1 MGDSLRLALALGRRV
16 GGGVVLLAVALALF
30 PPPNAAAEIFRWR
43 DEQGRLHFSQDLN
56 QVPPQHRAAAAA
68 GASEAGSGRE
78 IQRYE
83 SPPAA
88 PRPDAS
94 KRSHSASQRAEGG
107 LVHRIRVQKT
117 GSSMRANVRLN
128 DRVVAPFILDTG
140 ASDVS
145 IPEWVA
151 RELGLELEGARTRF
165 YRTANGVVEN
175 AVVNLESVDLG
186 GARVENVPASV
197 SRSMSV
203 GLLGLS
209 FFNHFRYRIN
219 PADGVVTLRPNGLA
233 EEGRLRAGRS
243 RAQWRSEFAQL
254 HARRDAI
261 EAALS
266 ESGSNRARRREQL
279 RAALEEAERQLAILE
294 GEADD
299 ARVPMQWRD

>member
-1 MGDSLRLALALGRRV
+1 MGGSLRLAFAFGRRV
-16 GGGVVLLAVALALF
+16 GRGVVLLVAAWALL
-30 PPPNAAAEIFRWR
+30 PRPEAAAEIFRWR
-43 DEQGRLHFSQDLN
+43 DAQGRLHFSEDLN

-68 GASEAGSGRE
+68 AANGQGSGRE

-83 SPPAA
+83 SAPAA
-88 PRPDAS
+88 PRPGRAN
-94 KRSHSASQRAEGG
+94 RSRSASQQAEGG
-107 LVHRIRVQKT
+107 PVHRVRVQKT

-151 RELGLELEGARTRF
+151 RELGLELDGARTRL
-165 YRTANGVVEN
+165 YRTANGIVEN
-175 AVVNLESVDLG
+175 AVVTLESVDLG

-209 FFNHFRYRIN
+209 FFNHFRYRID
-219 PADGVVTLRPNGLA
+219 PAAGVVTLRPNGLA

-243 RAQWRSEFAQL
+243 RAQWRNEFAQL
-254 HARRDAI
+254 HARREAI
-261 EAALS
+261 EAALG
-266 ESGSNRARRREQL
+266 ESGSHRARRREQL
-279 RAALEEAERQLAILE
+279 REALEEAERQLAILE
-294 GEADD
+294 SEADD